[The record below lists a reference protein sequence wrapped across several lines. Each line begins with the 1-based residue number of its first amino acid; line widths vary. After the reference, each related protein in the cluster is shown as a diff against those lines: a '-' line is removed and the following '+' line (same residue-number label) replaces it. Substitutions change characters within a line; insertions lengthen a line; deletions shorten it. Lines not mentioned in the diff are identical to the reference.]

1 MNSIRTCVL
10 IVQIQSLP
18 FLGTIPTFSVV
29 QLHERN
35 EVFPLSVVT
44 LKWKLTLN
52 KPDSIEEL
60 KAQLK
65 DELSLQYNFNLQYEE
80 PAFNNALCNLT
91 ERTDLP
97 ERATLKLIPLPGW
110 YGWKKSLKFKT
121 ANYRTKLPKAGCEEV
136 ALNGVKRS
144 KGNPYREPSSK
155 NIKRPK
161 RVVPSPYCPEE
172 DGLVA
177 KDAPTLCARLQN
189 SVVLDNLKSHL
200 SHLPASQ
207 SEATRQD

>member
-1 MNSIRTCVL
+1 MNVIIR
-10 IVQIQSLP
+10 
-18 FLGTIPTFSVV
+18 
-29 QLHERN
+29 
-35 EVFPLSVVT
+35 
-44 LKWKLTLN
+44 KLTLN

-97 ERATLKLIPLPGW
+97 ERATLKLIPLVTLQVSALSLSTTESDSEILSPAETSASLKKQQWPEFSQLILLRLCKAYPDEEDFSTVAKALIIKHLCLGPQPGW

-161 RVVPSPYCPEE
+161 R
-172 DGLVA
+172 G
-177 KDAPTLCARLQN
+177 
-189 SVVLDNLKSHL
+189 
-200 SHLPASQ
+200 
-207 SEATRQD
+207 EA